1 MLEENINIIMDELS
15 LAFHYG
21 RPSIILVS
29 TDSKNGRDKA
39 IEQLKVLLKEKGRG
53 VFQLELNGDSLEL
66 ARTIT
71 EMSGLEK
78 RVIFVS
84 KLDHGG
90 GSDGRDA
97 YRLLNFYR
105 EYLIDNKI
113 KIVLWLTPSESAKLP
128 GYSPDFWSFRH
139 LALHISHIRQTH
151 KQALP
156 GGVLLWHIHSLSDD
170 DSVHSEITY
179 RYKTLEKL
187 PDVPEFSVARMEIL
201 YALANL
207 YWRSGN
213 NEQAQ
218 QVALYGLQY
227 SERLGFQDFK
237 GQFLNSLGI
246 IKYEDAQYL
255 EFIKASQ
262 PFVSKGMFDPIIASN
277 LSVILSAVGQ
287 NHLAQKWSERCIRKT
302 TIYGA
307 VLKTRGYLQAFM
319 GKYDE
324 AMETFKLAAEKKP
337 TEVDSYLSLAVCS
350 HLFGLANETK
360 MYSLK
365 ATEYLSASNPILDA
379 CLDFLSGE
387 RRAAVEKLHVAMAT
401 NVVMRK
407 RILRDP
413 NIFFL
418 FDEGELD

>member
-29 TDSKNGRDKA
+29 TDSRNGRDKA
-39 IEQLKVLLKEKGRG
+39 IEQLKVLLTEKGG
-53 VFQLELNGDSLEL
+53 TIFQLELNGDSLEL

-71 EMSGLEK
+71 ETAGLEK
-78 RVIFVS
+78 KVIFVS

-90 GSDGRDA
+90 GHDGRDA

-105 EYLIDNKI
+105 EFLIDNKI
-113 KIVLWLTPSESAKLP
+113 KIVLWLTPSEAAKLP

-139 LALHISHIRQTH
+139 MSLHISHIRQTR
-151 KQALP
+151 KRALP
-156 GGVLLWHIHSLSDD
+156 GGVLLWHIQSSSDD
-170 DSVHSEITY
+170 DIQSEITY

-187 PDVPEFSVARMEIL
+187 PNVPEFSVSRMEIL

-207 YWRSGN
+207 YWRNGD

-218 QVALYGLQY
+218 QVALYGLQD

-246 IKYEDAQYL
+246 IKYEDAQYS
-255 EFIKASQ
+255 EFINATQ
-262 PFVSKGMFDPIIASN
+262 PFVSKGVFDPIIASN

-302 TIYGA
+302 TNNGA
-307 VLKTRGYLQAFM
+307 VLKTRGHLQAFM

-324 AMETFKLAAEKKP
+324 AMATFKLAAEKNP
-337 TEVDSYLSLAVCS
+337 AEVHTYLSLAVCS
-350 HLFGLANETK
+350 HLFGLANEAE

-365 ATEYLSASNPILDA
+365 AAENSSAPDPILDA
-379 CLDFLSGE
+379 CLDILAGE
-387 RRAAVEKLHVAMAT
+387 KRAAIEKLHAAMAT
-401 NVVMRK
+401 SIVMEK

-418 FDEGELD
+418 FDEGELG